1 MVLTNNGFRYIKRN
15 GLHLYPLKGM
25 SRQDWLRLRGMA
37 GTLGGSD
44 IGSIMGWNYRFSRIE
59 LFYQKIGLN
68 QGTSDGHNEYT
79 YWGSKNESNIMD
91 TAQYFD
97 FEDPHSYLDNA
108 SHGRKLR
115 EISEFRYSVRNPAI
129 PFINANVDGLIGLDR
144 RKFKARRVAESKTIS
159 RQSAQMWETIP
170 PYHLGQ
176 VLVYLAVLKPMIT
189 EEIAEIYYL
198 EDGNKFYGWE
208 IPQSPILLEQIL
220 EQCIIFNDKVQKGL
234 EIVMNV
240 LEVDKRN
247 RFLQEIEPD
256 PDDTKAYE
264 VFLSELYKQKQAYVK
279 VQGTEEI
286 LNWAKEYKAV
296 AAQEKKLD
304 QQKQLA
310 KNHMMK
316 FLNDNDA
323 SVIDCG
329 ESGKITYNKRLY
341 VNIEE

>member
-1 MVLTNNGFRYIKRN
+1 MGFTNQGFKYIKRN

-25 SRQDWLRLRGMA
+25 SRADWLRLRGMA

-68 QGTSDGHNEYT
+68 QGSSDGHNEYT
-79 YWGSKNESNIMD
+79 YWGSKNEANIMD
-91 TAQYFD
+91 TAQYYD
-97 FEDPHSYLDNA
+97 FEDPHSYLHNA
-108 SHGRKLR
+108 SYGRKLR

-144 RKFKARRVAESKTIS
+144 RRFKARRVAESKTIS
-159 RQSAQMWETIP
+159 RQSAQMWDTIP

-189 EEIAEIYYL
+189 EEVAEIYYL
-198 EDGNKFYGWE
+198 EDGNKFYAWE

-220 EQCIIFNDKVQKGL
+220 EQCIAFNEKVQKGL

-264 VFLSELYKQKQAYVK
+264 VFLSELYKQKQNFVK
-279 VQGTEEI
+279 VQGPTEI
-286 LNWAKEYKAV
+286 YDRAV
-296 AAQEKKLD
+296 AYKSINADIKGLESKAQLEK
-304 QQKQLA
+304 
-310 KNHMMK
+310 NYIMK
-316 FLNDNDA
+316 FINDNDA
-323 SVIDCG
+323 SVVDFG
-329 ESGKITYNKRLY
+329 DQGKITYNKRLY
-341 VNIEE
+341 VNIKE